1 MAEEDGND
9 QARHPGPGRRGLGHR
24 PWRGARPLRVV
35 GWWLLGP
42 RAWPA
47 HRQGQG
53 HGICRSF
60 VFPGTPL
67 TGCLQCELPG
77 PWKEE
82 PCGAEPSS
90 GVMGAR
96 ERRHSQIPGVL
107 EVGVWGSG
115 IYLEM
120 FLIYFYCLAASNANV
135 GKERGACNSSIAC
148 SLSLM
153 SLLIPCL
160 PRGFTGL

>member
-1 MAEEDGND
+1 MPFEGGGVVVA
-9 QARHPGPGRRGLGHR
+9 
-24 PWRGARPLRVV
+24 GAKSLACP
-35 GWWLLGP
+35 P
-42 RAWPA
+42 
-47 HRQGQG
+47 RQGQG

-60 VFPGTPL
+60 VFPGTSL

-90 GVMGAR
+90 GLMGAR

-107 EVGVWGSG
+107 EAGVWDSG

-120 FLIYFYCLAASNANV
+120 FLIYFYCQAAPNANV
-135 GKERGACNSSIAC
+135 GEERGACNSSITC

-153 SLLIPCL
+153 SLLIPVSARVALQGCNC
-160 PRGFTGL
+160 RVDSVIATTR